1 MTRRGLILVNLFS
14 LVLLGCGDA
23 APDKPELGSVKGIV
37 TLDGQP
43 LAGVS
48 VYFKPAVGRQSIAT
62 TDDKGQYEAMYM
74 IDEAGVKVGECSV
87 TVEWGPD
94 GSGAAIPPKYGT
106 SGELKLTVNSGENSY
121 DIAMTSK

>member
-1 MTRRGLILVNLFS
+1 MTRHGLIFANLFFLAS
-14 LVLLGCGDA
+14 LGCSDSVS
-23 APDKPELGSVKGIV
+23 DKPVLGSVKGVV
-37 TLDGQP
+37 TLDGQS

-62 TDDKGQYEAMYM
+62 TDDQGKYEAMYM

-94 GSGAAIPPKYGT
+94 GSGPAIPPKYGA
-106 SGELKLTVNSGENSY
+106 SSALKLTVKPGENSY
-121 DIAMTSK
+121 DISLTSK